1 MYKKDYWSA
10 QPQLEK
16 LPLYKWS
23 NLKKKSKILKL
34 FGFRGGG
41 NYEIFCES
49 QGRKILL
56 HEFFRDKSVVE

>member
-1 MYKKDYWSA
+1 MECTTSA
-10 QPQLEK
+10 GKIAPIQVEQF
-16 LPLYKWS
+16 
-23 NLKKKSKILKL
+23 KKKSKILKL
-34 FGFRGGG
+34 FGFQGGK